1 MYVTVED
8 MRRYL
13 NLPFCDD
20 DYLLAQFIE
29 AAEDVIT
36 AHLNVKSLSV
46 YENENGELPAGLQ
59 TAIKTVAAN
68 FYQNRESISY
78 AQNYKVAYSLE
89 YILQCYKNYQK

>member
-36 AHLNVKSLSV
+36 AQQIKDTLDAFDKYKECEYQYDFDGEIQFLNQFFDL
-46 YENENGELPAGLQ
+46 
-59 TAIKTVAAN
+59 IKEKIRRWWN
-68 FYQNRESISY
+68 
-78 AQNYKVAYSLE
+78 
-89 YILQCYKNYQK
+89 